1 MHEPKIDLPFT
12 LEEYTGRLEEVR
24 AQLDARD
31 LDALMVY
38 WPENIYYLTGYDSL
52 GYFSYQVLIIPKTA
66 EPFAVVR
73 RLERQNVINATWL
86 DECYVYQDGESPV
99 EATIKALKGRG
110 LANKKL
116 GIELD
121 GYFLSVRNYLKL
133 ADALNLADTSQLVNR
148 IRLVKS
154 AKEIEYIRAAA
165 RAMETGAH
173 AAIKAIRVGAT
184 ENDVAAALLEASIR
198 AGSEYTGHASLVAT
212 GPRSSRP
219 FATWSGRKIEK
230 GDILAFEP
238 GACVHRYHGL
248 MVRSI
253 SVGEPQDER
262 VRQLCDASI
271 AGINEGL
278 AFIKPGVSARQ
289 VDEVTKAAPT
299 RAGFGDCCVS
309 RAGYGVGI
317 GFPPDWGE
325 GRTISL
331 GGGDE
336 TILEPNMTFHYMNP
350 IWVEGFTKVNFS
362 ETIRVTDDGCEVI
375 TNFPRELIIV

>member
-1 MHEPKIDLPFT
+1 
-12 LEEYTGRLEEVR
+12 
-24 AQLDARD
+24 
-31 LDALMVY
+31 MVY

-212 GPRSSRP
+212 GPRSLPPFRHLVGQEDRKGRHSRLRARGLRSSVSRP
-219 FATWSGRKIEK
+219 HGAEHKRRGNRRTSAYDSYATPPS
-230 GDILAFEP
+230 P
-238 GACVHRYHGL
+238 GSTRVWPLSNPASRRAKWTKSRRQHRHAP
-248 MVRSI
+248 VSEI
-253 SVGEPQDER
+253 V
-262 VRQLCDASI
+262 AS
-271 AGINEGL
+271 
-278 AFIKPGVSARQ
+278 
-289 VDEVTKAAPT
+289 AAPAT
-299 RAGFGDCCVS
+299 ASESGS
-309 RAGYGVGI
+309 R
-317 GFPPDWGE
+317 
-325 GRTISL
+325 RTGAKGAPSA
-331 GGGDE
+331 
-336 TILEPNMTFHYMNP
+336 LEAVMKPSSNP
-350 IWVEGFTKVNFS
+350 T
-362 ETIRVTDDGCEVI
+362 
-375 TNFPRELIIV
+375 